1 MTIVEHALT
10 IPDRVSP
17 AALSRFRLCEQQFFF
32 ADVERVP
39 RREQPNPLLAQGN
52 AIHAALERFFGLRPE
67 DRDPAEK
74 VLQQALRNQ
83 WRAYCKPD
91 TFATRNQEIEFG
103 QGALALLA
111 SFAHSFDT
119 TIEPLAREQWV
130 STRLPNGIELF
141 GKIDRVDRFEDG
153 IAVVDYKTG
162 RYQIEQEDLPGEP
175 AAQVYLLAA
184 EHEFGLPVRCVRYL
198 YLASGDDVRWYP
210 EREDIPSIAERLIA
224 LTTAIEEGTAFPASP
239 GEHCRWCP
247 FALRCTERGRVEL
260 ADIVPVEGLPF

>member
-1 MTIVEHALT
+1 MTVQHKVV
-10 IPDRVSP
+10 IPSRFSP
-17 AALSRFRLCEQQFFF
+17 AGISRFRLCEQQFYF

-52 AIHAALERFFGLRPE
+52 AIHAGLEKFFGLRP
-67 DRDPAEK
+67 DQRDPAEK

-83 WRAYCKPD
+83 WPAYCKPD
-91 TFATRNQEIEFG
+91 TFASVDQEIEFG

-119 TIEPLAREQWV
+119 TVEPLAREQWV

-141 GKIDRVDRFEDG
+141 GKIDRVDPFEDG

-162 RYQIEQEDLPGEP
+162 RHQIEPEDLPGEP

-184 EHEFGLPVRCVRYL
+184 EDEFGLSVRCVRYL
-198 YLASGDDVRWYP
+198 YLATGDDVRWYP
-210 EREDIPSIAERLIA
+210 EREDIPSIAERLTA
-224 LTTAIEEGTAFPASP
+224 LTTSIKEATAFPASP

-247 FALRCTERGRVEL
+247 FALRCPDRGRVEL
-260 ADIVPVEGLPF
+260 TDIALVEGLPF

>member
-1 MTIVEHALT
+1 MTTVEHTLT
-10 IPDRVSP
+10 IPDRLSP
-17 AALSRFRLCEQQFFF
+17 AAISRFRLCEKQFYF
-32 ADVERVP
+32 ADVERAP
-39 RREQPNPLLAQGN
+39 RREQSNPLLAQGN

-91 TFATRNQEIEFG
+91 TFESVDQQIEFG
-103 QGALALLA
+103 RGALALLA

-153 IAVVDYKTG
+153 IALVDYKAG
-162 RYQIEQEDLPGEP
+162 RYQIEPEDLSGEP

-184 EHEFGLPVRCVRYL
+184 EDEFHLPVLCVRYL

-224 LTTAIEEGTAFPASP
+224 LTTAIKDGTAFPASP

-247 FALRCTERGRVEL
+247 FALRCPDRGRVEL
-260 ADIVPVEGLPF
+260 ADIATVEGLPF